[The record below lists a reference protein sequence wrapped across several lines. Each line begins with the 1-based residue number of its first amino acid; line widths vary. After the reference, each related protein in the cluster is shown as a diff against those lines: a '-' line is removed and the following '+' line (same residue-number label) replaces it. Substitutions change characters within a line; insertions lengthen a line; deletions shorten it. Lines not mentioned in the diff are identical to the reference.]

1 MHLFAIQF
9 ESRIVVINYEE
20 ITMANIKR
28 PMFEPHILE
37 GLCRIIG
44 DTAEGLTG
52 TEIGQILL
60 NSNIPDIDPKN
71 TKWRR
76 LYSAFADW
84 QNKHQCSNH
93 ILRFVQD
100 AFQPV
105 RYIGKEEIFHNR
117 RLEVNKRLSFIG
129 TELTEEGRFRIVEK
143 AKTITDAEQRASRLK
158 HKLENR
164 NVHSFVFEY
173 CRAELLLENYF
184 HSVFEATKSV
194 ADRLRKITGLYTDGN
209 ALVETAFST
218 TNPLIK
224 INNLITET
232 DRSEHIGL
240 CNLIK
245 GIFGLIRNP
254 TAHQPK
260 IKFEITEEE
269 ALDILN
275 TISFIHKR
283 LDKVL

>member
-1 MHLFAIQF
+1 MG
-9 ESRIVVINYEE
+9 
-20 ITMANIKR
+20 NIKQ
-28 PMFEPHILE
+28 PPFEAHILE
-37 GLCRIIG
+37 GICRTIG
-44 DTAEGLTG
+44 DTADGLSG

-60 NSNIPDIDPKN
+60 NSKIPDIDPQN
-71 TKWRR
+71 TKWKR
-76 LYSAFADW
+76 LYSSFAAW
-84 QNKHQCSNH
+84 QNQYQCSNH

-100 AFQPV
+100 ALQPV

-117 RLEVNKRLSFIG
+117 RLEVNKRLAFIG
-129 TELTEEGRFRIVEK
+129 TELTEEGKFRLVDK
-143 AKTITDAEQRASRLK
+143 AKTISDAEQSASRLK
-158 HKLENR
+158 HKLQNR
-164 NVHSFVFEY
+164 NVHLAVFEY

-184 HSVFEATKSV
+184 HSVFEATKSI
-194 ADRLRKITGLYTDGN
+194 AERIRNMTELCADGN

-224 INNLITET
+224 INNLISDT

-240 CNLIK
+240 SNLIK

-254 TAHQPK
+254 TAHEPK

-275 TISFIHKR
+275 TISYIHKL
-283 LDKVL
+283 LDKAL

>member
-1 MHLFAIQF
+1 
-9 ESRIVVINYEE
+9 
-20 ITMANIKR
+20 
-28 PMFEPHILE
+28 MFETHVLE
-37 GLCRIIG
+37 GLCRTIG
-44 DTAEGLTG
+44 DSADGLTG

-60 NSNIPDIDPKN
+60 NSNIPDIDSQN

-84 QNKHQCSNH
+84 QNKNQCSNH

-100 AFQPV
+100 ALQPV
-105 RYIGKEEIFHNR
+105 RYIGKEEVFHTR
-117 RLEVNKRLSFIG
+117 RLEVNKRLFFMSAEI
-129 TELTEEGRFRIVEK
+129 TEEGTFREVQK
-143 AKTITDAEQRASRLK
+143 AKTISEAEQRASRLK
-158 HKLENR
+158 HKLESRSIHNKI
-164 NVHSFVFEY
+164 FEY
-173 CRAELLLENYF
+173 CKAELLVENYF
-184 HSVFEATKSV
+184 HSVFEATKSI
-194 ADRLRKITGLYTDGN
+194 ADRLRKMTGLYADGN
-209 ALVETAFST
+209 ALVEITFST